1 MEIPVSASWYFAL
14 YFFIW
19 LCQVL
24 VAACGSSVES
34 CGILICWPGIKP
46 TGSLHWEHCVLSHL
60 ITREDRFLAS
70 VTEAS
75 ALRRTRVRRGCG
87 RTERKTSMGK
97 GRAWQCQE
105 AERGCPEVLWY
116 SSHGEKGKGRS
127 LNSEQYPATER
138 WQGNDTP
145 QMTLW
150 GMGCHYTERV
160 KVLVTQLVPTLCDPM
175 DCHPPGFSAHG
186 IYQARRLEWVVIPF
200 SRGSFQPRDES
211 QVSCIA
217 GRFFTIWTTR
227 EANLVTNFF
236 ISWTMQALI
245 LISLCNTT
253 CNSRLCYQISPGP
266 GLPWSK
272 LVYHSV
278 LCLLTS
284 KPWTGAGCCLDTVLS
299 TLNAW
304 PHLNGTMRPKKRQSC
319 CVMVKIHDQDHETL
333 GAAESVRLLSWLS
346 VIK

>member
-1 MEIPVSASWYFAL
+1 MWVSLS
-14 YFFIW
+14 FIRHINTTCIW
-19 LCQVL
+19 KWAVL
-24 VAACGSSVES
+24 VCFWTKGALIAQS
-34 CGILICWPGIKP
+34 C
-46 TGSLHWEHCVLSHL
+46 
-60 ITREDRFLAS
+60 
-70 VTEAS
+70 
-75 ALRRTRVRRGCG
+75 
-87 RTERKTSMGK
+87 
-97 GRAWQCQE
+97 
-105 AERGCPEVLWY
+105 
-116 SSHGEKGKGRS
+116 
-127 LNSEQYPATER
+127 
-138 WQGNDTP
+138 
-145 QMTLW
+145 
-150 GMGCHYTERV
+150 
-160 KVLVTQLVPTLCDPM
+160 PTLCDPLY
-175 DCHPPGFSAHG
+175 CSLPGSCVHG
-186 IYQARRLEWVVIPF
+186 IFPARTLAICGLPF
-200 SRGSFQPRDES
+200 PSPGNLLYSGIKPMS
-211 QVSCIA
+211 PALA

-266 GLPWSK
+266 SLPWSK

-319 CVMVKIHDQDHETL
+319 CVMVEIHDQDHETL